1 MADSRTRD
9 LDGEDGLLSHVIAE
23 YLEEAEKADGH
34 VARGR
39 LRDKYV
45 GAHPEFADHLR
56 RHFEHEDFFGQSLR
70 RTVHVE
76 PRSSRYSQLTEIGQG
91 AMGVVYKGFD
101 DELKRWVALKV
112 ATFRDASPGEAR
124 RIRLEAESMA
134 RLTHRNIV
142 KVYDVRDEDG
152 STLISMELI
161 PDGSLQDH
169 LGELADDQRAIA
181 RLMVDLA
188 RAVHHAHQRGILH
201 RDLKPANVLL
211 AREEHGVFH
220 PYVSDFGLAKPM
232 DAADAHGGAVVAGA
246 ETIAYGRIVGTA
258 SYMSPEQA
266 AGNRAT
272 TLSDVYGL
280 GGIMYALLSGRAPF
294 RADTAAETLA
304 MARDPAQAPARPSE
318 LNPRTDRT
326 LEAICLTCLKK
337 DPEQRYRSAE
347 GLAKDLDR
355 WLAHRPTDARRLGV
369 VARSGLWCRRNPLG
383 AGLLAA
389 LVALAVLSGLE
400 LADRLAAPRR
410 ARLAVAEQTAA
421 LLVSRLADI
430 KRAVEATAGRPELA
444 SLLALRDYRALQ
456 ALIEDAGR
464 QHDDLDGTSPFAS
477 LFIIDGR
484 DGSMP
489 VRWPVSDPEAEGVDF
504 RTRNYYQGLLAST
517 APGAYVSQVYRGVTD
532 DLFRFGV
539 SARLLHND
547 QTVGIVVATVT
558 TDDRMGLPDVRH
570 ESLVT
575 AVLARRDPNPLPG
588 EPGPSQEDASP
599 YAILLHPAYVSGI
612 EPRWL
617 PRRYLDEL
625 QRGEVASYR
634 DPVAELPGDAARA
647 YRGTW
652 VVTFAPIAGTD
663 FIVAVQQR

>member
-1 MADSRTRD
+1 MSDSRTTD
-9 LDGEDGLLSHVIAE
+9 GDGEGSLLSHVIAE
-23 YLEEAEKADGH
+23 YLEEAEKANGDSE
-34 VARGR
+34 RGR
-39 LRDKYV
+39 LRDRYV
-45 GAHPEFADHLR
+45 GAHPELADHLR
-56 RHFEHEDFFGQSLR
+56 RHFEHEDFFGQSVR
-70 RTVHVE
+70 RTIHVE

-91 AMGVVYKGFD
+91 AMGVVYRGFD

-112 ATFRDASPGEAR
+112 ATFADASPGEAR
-124 RIRLEAESMA
+124 RIRAEAESMA

-142 KVYDVRDEDG
+142 KVYDVRDEGG

-169 LGELADDQRAIA
+169 LGELTHDQRAIA

-211 AREEHGVFH
+211 AREEHGAFH

-232 DAADAHGGAVVAGA
+232 DAADVHGGAVVAGA
-246 ETIAYGRIVGTA
+246 ETMAYGRIVGTA

-266 AGNRAT
+266 AGHRAT

-280 GGIMYALLSGRAPF
+280 GGIMYALLNGRPPF
-294 RADTAAETLA
+294 RGETAAETLA
-304 MARDPAQAPARPSE
+304 MARDEAPPAPPSE
-318 LNPRTDRT
+318 THPGIDRT

-355 WLAHRPTDARRLGV
+355 WLAHRPTEARRLGV
-369 VARSGLWCRRNPLG
+369 VARARLWCRRNPLG

-389 LVALAVLSGLE
+389 LAALAVLSGLE

-430 KRAVEATAGRPELA
+430 KRAVEATAARPELA
-444 SLLALRDYRALQ
+444 SLLVQRDYSALQ
-456 ALIEDAGR
+456 QLIEEEGR
-464 QHDDLDGTSPFAS
+464 RHDDLDGTSPFAS
-477 LFIIDGR
+477 LFVIDGR

-504 RTRNYYQGLLAST
+504 RTRNYYRGLLAAK

-539 SARLLHND
+539 SARLLHNSE
-547 QTVGIVVATVT
+547 TVGVVVATVT

-588 EPGPSQEDASP
+588 ESGPTQEDASP

-617 PRRYLDEL
+617 PRRYLREV
-625 QRGEVASYR
+625 QRGEVSAYR
-634 DPVAELPGDAARA
+634 DPIAELPGDAARA